1 MAYDG
6 ELVKMEN
13 GRWARF
19 QRTQICNAGHQDGD
33 EMTILVA
40 VELDEHYQDLLN
52 TAEESLELYR
62 QRGIPVQVRIDPNSR
77 GKISLTFQSDSPAV
91 H

>member
-1 MAYDG
+1 MAYEG
-6 ELVKMEN
+6 ELVKMAN

-19 QRTQICNAGHQDGD
+19 QQLKISNAGHQDSD

-40 VELDEHYQDLLN
+40 VELDDANQELLRQAEASMSHREDRED
-52 TAEESLELYR
+52 TYAEGPLPGAEEHAS
-62 QRGIPVQVRIDPNSR
+62 
-77 GKISLTFQSDSPAV
+77 V